1 MNMRTSNIA
10 LFALSLAIAN
20 PSIAQDHAHH
30 DTPPETA
37 SADDAS
43 DAQASPA
50 AAPAEQA
57 ARSEATHDGAAHGGS
72 TAQPPS
78 QTTDHAAMGHDMP
91 PPAGQ
96 GTHAEHVDH
105 AAMGHDM
112 PQVQGDTQVDHAA
125 MGHSDAAPTQ
135 QADHT
140 GMNHAGMDHAGMDDA
155 GMDHAGMDHAGM
167 DHAAMGHEM
176 PAAADTP
183 RTPIPKITDAD
194 RAAAF
199 GYTGTHAAHDN
210 TIQHYVLL
218 DRLEG
223 FDTDEGG
230 GMAWEAQSW
239 IGTDRD
245 KLWLRSEGERV
256 GGHTEAANLE
266 VLYGRAFARWWDAVV
281 GIRHDF
287 KPGQSQ
293 DFLAVGVIGMAP
305 YKFEVE
311 ATAYLG
317 ERGQTAASVEFE
329 YETLLTNRLI
339 LQPLVEV
346 SLYGKDDPA
355 RGIGSGLSSVEA
367 GLRLRYEFTRKF
379 APYVGVVHERVFGNT
394 ADLRRDE
401 GEDID
406 DTHMV
411 IGVRTWF

>member
-1 MNMRTSNIA
+1 MRTSNVA
-10 LFALSLAIAN
+10 LFTLSLAIAN

-30 DTPPETA
+30 DMPPETA
-37 SADDAS
+37 SADDLS
-43 DAQASPA
+43 DAEASPA
-50 AAPAEQA
+50 TGE
-57 ARSEATHDGAAHGGS
+57 S
-72 TAQPPS
+72 TAQPSS
-78 QTTDHAAMGHDMP
+78 QSADHAAMGHAMP
-91 PPAGQ
+91 VPAVQ
-96 GTHAEHVDH
+96 GTHTGQVDH
-105 AAMGHDM
+105 AAMEHDT
-112 PQVQGDTQVDHAA
+112 PHVRDTTQVDHAA
-125 MGHSDAAPTQ
+125 MGHGDAAPTQ
-135 QADHT
+135 QA
-140 GMNHAGMDHAGMDDA
+140 
-155 GMDHAGMDHAGM
+155 DHAGMDHAGM
-167 DHAAMGHEM
+167 DHAAMGHDM

-183 RTPIPKITDAD
+183 RTPRMPIPEITDAD

-199 GYTGTHAAHDN
+199 GYTGTHTAHDN

-223 FDTDEGG
+223 FDTDAGG

-266 VLYGRAFARWWDAVV
+266 ILYGRAFARWWDAVV

-339 LQPLVEV
+339 LQPLVEFN
-346 SLYGKDDPA
+346 LYGKDDPT

-367 GLRLRYEFTRKF
+367 GLRLRYEFTRRF

-394 ADLRRDE
+394 ADLRREE

-406 DTHMV
+406 DTHLV